1 MIYRFSSIR
10 TPEDIHQSTLS
21 PPAYKYWAMGAYNDS
36 KLCNILFAQELA
48 RKWPSV
54 SVFACH
60 PGNLVSTSLS
70 RHWWL
75 YRLLFALV
83 RPFTK
88 SMVWINFLINL
99 YVKCNKYKMQRVNF
113 EKEKI

>member
-1 MIYRFSSIR
+1 MIR

-21 PPAYKYWAMGAYNDS
+21 PPAYKYWPMAAYNDS
-36 KLCNILFAQELA
+36 KLCNVLFAQELA

-70 RHWWL
+70 RQWWL

-88 SMVWINFLINL
+88 SVVW
-99 YVKCNKYKMQRVNF
+99 NKFFNKFMQSAVNIIKRKERVL
-113 EKEKI
+113 KERKKK